1 VHALRVGIVDFL
13 NSKPLA
19 WGFLEGRHSDLFA
32 TSYHPPSRVADL
44 LAAGELDI
52 GLIPSI
58 EMQRIPGL
66 LLLPGLCIAATH
78 EVRSVLL
85 VARRPIS
92 ELRRVALDVASRTSA
107 GLLRILLAERYGIE
121 PEYVPMR
128 PPVESMLESCD
139 AALVIG
145 DPALAVDRSRYRI
158 LDLAGEWRELTG
170 LPFVFAV
177 WAVKPEV
184 ALRGLTT
191 YFESSLGRGLAA
203 LSTLVR
209 QSAAELGLE
218 VAEVRS
224 YLTESLSFALGEQE
238 MAGLTEYWR
247 RAHAHGLIGPP
258 RPVEL
263 WREPAVAA
271 SGGTAAEASPP
282 SPA

>member
-1 VHALRVGIVDFL
+1 MHRLRVGIVDFL

-32 TSYHPPSRVADL
+32 TSFHPPAEVADL

-66 LLLPGLCIAATH
+66 KLLPGLCIAATH

-85 VARRPIS
+85 VARKPIG
-92 ELRRVALDVASRTSA
+92 ELRRVALDTASRTSA
-107 GLLRILLAERYGIE
+107 VLLRILLAERYGIA
-121 PEYVPMR
+121 PEYVPLR
-128 PPVESMLESCD
+128 PPVEAMLEGCD

-145 DPALAVDRSRYRI
+145 DPALAVDRSSFHI

-177 WAVKPEV
+177 WGV
-184 ALRGLTT
+184 APDLDLPGLTT

-203 LSTLVR
+203 LATLVR
-209 QSAAELGLE
+209 QSAAELGLDP
-218 VAEVRS
+218 AEVRS

-238 MAGLTEYWR
+238 LAGLDEYYR
-247 RAHAHGLIGPP
+247 RAHVHGLIGPP
-258 RPVEL
+258 RALEL
-263 WREPAVAA
+263 WRQPAA
-271 SGGTAAEASPP
+271 SSSAR
-282 SPA
+282 